1 MKHELVIGKYT
12 LESLTNG
19 MYASPLDLYRE
30 YIQNA
35 VDSIDTARDNN
46 LERPEYFEI
55 DINIDRDKD
64 TLTIFDNGYGIPSK
78 VAVATLVDIGN
89 SNKTRYTNRGFRGIG
104 RLAGLG
110 YCDELLFSTSFEG
123 EETKTI
129 IRFNAKLLRELLLKS
144 NQESISVADVMQR
157 IITVEDAIAE
167 KAKKHYFEVKLV
179 GVSANDGLLDED
191 LVQGYL
197 IQHAP
202 LPYARD
208 FKWQNPIQEK
218 VRIAGYSIPYY
229 CICLNGQELYK
240 PYRDTFVSDRAKRIT
255 DNIRDIQ
262 VQAFYRNNVLSAVL
276 WYAETA
282 FYGTISDSSVKGIRI
297 RQGNILIGDKT
308 TCNSFFKEERFNG
321 WILGELHVV
330 DPELIVNSRRDD
342 FEKNE
347 AYYALIESL
356 RQWAI
361 NVSKDI
367 RHISYER
374 NLSRERK
381 AIIEAE
387 SFEDVNDLCTEDLS
401 YAEEASESA
410 FLDMGESDFI
420 AETDYFDKLSFLI
433 GQKKA
438 QTKYRALNINAKLT
452 MDQRKV
458 LERVF
463 DLIQQEYDI
472 KEAEKF
478 INTIARKF

>member
-1 MKHELVIGKYT
+1 MLK
-12 LESLTNG
+12 
-19 MYASPLDLYRE
+19 
-30 YIQNA
+30 Q
-35 VDSIDTARDNN
+35 
-46 LERPEYFEI
+46 
-55 DINIDRDKD
+55 
-64 TLTIFDNGYGIPSK
+64 
-78 VAVATLVDIGN
+78 
-89 SNKTRYTNRGFRGIG
+89 
-104 RLAGLG
+104 
-110 YCDELLFSTSFEG
+110 LF
-123 EETKTI
+123 
-129 IRFNAKLLRELLLKS
+129 
-144 NQESISVADVMQR
+144 
-157 IITVEDAIAE
+157 
-167 KAKKHYFEVKLV
+167 
-179 GVSANDGLLDED
+179 
-191 LVQGYL
+191 
-197 IQHAP
+197 
-202 LPYARD
+202 
-208 FKWQNPIQEK
+208 
-218 VRIAGYSIPYY
+218 
-229 CICLNGQELYK
+229 
-240 PYRDTFVSDRAKRIT
+240 
-255 DNIRDIQ
+255 
-262 VQAFYRNNVLSAVL
+262 
-276 WYAETA
+276 
-282 FYGTISDSSVKGIRI
+282 
-297 RQGNILIGDKT
+297 IGDKT